1 MIRAAIVGIGWW
13 GRTLV
18 NAVQGKSGVI
28 RFTAGYTRT
37 RNSAEAFCSEN
48 GIALKDDLD
57 QILTDPAVDAVVF
70 ATPHSQHAA
79 QVEQA
84 AAAGKHVLMEKPF
97 TLDVKSA
104 EAALG
109 AAARAGIVLGV
120 AYPRR
125 FHPAMIELKARV
137 QDGRLGIL
145 THCESAQSA
154 HAGLFMSSDYWRG
167 DPQEAPAGAMTAT
180 GVHNLDAMIYLFG
193 RIDEVYCRNLRR
205 VMSRLE
211 DTTSV
216 MLSLANGMSA
226 TLFCSLVTAVTY
238 RFAVYGTKGCVALAN
253 QDVEFR
259 FIPTPETPPVGRPA
273 ALPAE
278 IIEYRGFNSLAAEL
292 EGFAAAINGERPYPI
307 TPEEIIH
314 GVAVLEAIVRSAAL
328 HRPVEIANQ

>member
-18 NAVQGKSGVI
+18 NAVQGKSGAI

-104 EAALG
+104 EAAIS

-238 RFAVYGTKGCVALAN
+238 RFAVYGTNGCVALAN
-253 QDVEFR
+253 KISSSASHPRQRRHRFR
-259 FIPTPETPPVGRPA
+259 RKSSSIVASIRSRPSYKGLPQPSTVNVPIRSRPKRSFTGSPCLRQSSALLRSTGR
-273 ALPAE
+273 
-278 IIEYRGFNSLAAEL
+278 SK
-292 EGFAAAINGERPYPI
+292 
-307 TPEEIIH
+307 
-314 GVAVLEAIVRSAAL
+314 
-328 HRPVEIANQ
+328 